1 MDAADTFAT
10 TPIPE
15 TELEEGEEILIQGF
29 GRNQHL
35 WLSNYRLMQFNP
47 KSLLTRT
54 ANLAQIP
61 LESINEI
68 SIGFV
73 RHTELLILG
82 TITVLL
88 GAMARIIL
96 PDNVADVL
104 WLIGIVST
112 IAYVVSGRR
121 VVVVK
126 SPTAQLKIRT
136 TKVKSDEVR
145 NFVFKLEDAR
155 NSLMGIDGD
164 AENAGERAGGP
175 WREELK

>member
-73 RHTELLILG
+73 RHT
-82 TITVLL
+82 
-88 GAMARIIL
+88 
-96 PDNVADVL
+96 
-104 WLIGIVST
+104 S
-112 IAYVVSGRR
+112 SG
-121 VVVVK
+121 
-126 SPTAQLKIRT
+126 
-136 TKVKSDEVR
+136 
-145 NFVFKLEDAR
+145 
-155 NSLMGIDGD
+155 
-164 AENAGERAGGP
+164 
-175 WREELK
+175 